1 MNHSQLLILLLVG
14 LFSGSTQAQTSQ
26 YAIEGRVTYAASYN
40 LGRWEGTNTS
50 VRGTVRWNNQTG
62 EASGQVCVE
71 LGRFDSGNVLRDADA
86 RGVFD
91 VNRFPQSCLEVERLV
106 QTGEDAVLSGTLEI
120 SGTRRA
126 VRISGKL
133 TREGNTYRF
142 VGGFNTSFSEWKL
155 NPPSLLFLR
164 VNDPLEVRLEA
175 RATLR

>member
-1 MNHSQLLILLLVG
+1 MKRRKLLFVVLGLLWG
-14 LFSGSTQAQTSQ
+14 MAQAPTGQ
-26 YAIEGRVTYAASYN
+26 YAIEGRVTYAASYT

-50 VRGTVRWNNQTG
+50 VRGSVRWNSQTG
-62 EASGQVCVE
+62 EATGQVCVE
-71 LGRFDSGNVLRDADA
+71 LGRFDSGNALRDADA

-91 VNRFPQSCLEVERLV
+91 VNRFPLSCLEVERLT
-106 QTGEDAVLSGTLEI
+106 QTGEEAVLLGMLEI
-120 SGTRRA
+120 SGTRRP

-164 VNDPLEVRLEA
+164 VNDPVEVRLEA
-175 RATLR
+175 RAVLR

>member
-1 MNHSQLLILLLVG
+1 MNHRNWLVLLLIGFCSLA
-14 LFSGSTQAQTSQ
+14 QAQTNQ

-40 LGRWEGTNTS
+40 LGRWEGSNTS
-50 VRGTVRWNNQTG
+50 VRGNVRWNNQTG

-71 LGRFDSGNVLRDADA
+71 LGRFDSGNALRDADA

-91 VNRFPQSCLEVERLV
+91 VNRFPLSCLEVERLV

-133 TREGNTYRF
+133 TREGNTFRF

-164 VNDPLEVRLEA
+164 VNDPVEVRLEA

>member
-1 MNHSQLLILLLVG
+1 MNHWKLLVLLLVG
-14 LFSGSTQAQTSQ
+14 WFSGWSQAQTNQ

-40 LGRWEGTNTS
+40 LGRWEGANTS

-71 LGRFDSGNVLRDADA
+71 LGRFDSGNPLRDADA

-91 VNRFPQSCLEVERLV
+91 VNRFPQSCLELERLV

-133 TREGNTYRF
+133 TREGNSYRF
-142 VGGFNTSFSEWKL
+142 AGGFNTSFSEWKL

-175 RATLR
+175 RAILR

>member
-1 MNHSQLLILLLVG
+1 MNHRIQLIALLLYLLAG
-14 LFSGSTQAQTSQ
+14 FSQAQSGQ

-40 LGRWEGTNTS
+40 LGRWEGSNTS
-50 VRGTVRWNNQTG
+50 VRGTVRWNPQTG

-71 LGRFDSGNVLRDADA
+71 LGRFDSGNPLRDADA

-91 VNRFPQSCLEVERLV
+91 VNKYPQSCLDVERLT
-106 QTGEDAVLSGTLEI
+106 QAGEDAVLVGTLEI
-120 SGTRRA
+120 SGTRRP
-126 VRISGKL
+126 VRIAGKL

-142 VGGFNTSFSEWKL
+142 TGGFNTSFSEWRL

-164 VNDPLEVRLEA
+164 VNDPVEVRLEA

>member
-1 MNHSQLLILLLVG
+1 MNHVKWLIPLLAG
-14 LFSGSTQAQTSQ
+14 LFFGLSQAQTNQ

-40 LGRWEGTNTS
+40 LGRWEGANTS
-50 VRGTVRWNNQTG
+50 VRGTVRWNSQTG

-71 LGRFDSGNVLRDADA
+71 LGRFDSGNALRDADA

-142 VGGFNTSFSEWKL
+142 AGGFNTSFSEWKL

-164 VNDPLEVRLEA
+164 VNDPVEVRLEA
-175 RATLR
+175 RAVLR